1 MTAETLKQRATA
13 AAKRVEEEAGME
25 DLVPT
30 EETMND
36 KEKAP
41 SFHWGEVVWYNVIVL
56 LLWHIGAL
64 YALLFVFPK
73 SSLSQIAVLW
83 LALWF
88 TSGLGITAGA
98 HRLWAHRSYSAKAP
112 LRFFLMLCNSMAFQ
126 GSIFEWSR
134 DHRVHHKGSDT
145 TADPHN
151 SGRGFFFAHMGWVMV
166 RKHANVRKAG
176 AKLNYDDLLSDPFV
190 KFQMKYYIWTVLV
203 MCYGFP
209 TFVGHLMGSKWVG
222 FWVGGI
228 FRHVWVLHMT
238 WCVNSV
244 AHFFGYKPYDRNI
257 AAVENLFVSI
267 GAIGEGYHNYQY
279 VYHGLLYF
287 RTRVLTGLSCLSL
300 CSHKYPADYA
310 TSEWGITSGHWNPTK
325 LFIDACAAV
334 GLASDL
340 KRSRTAA
347 ATRERLAIKVH
358 EERLKAG
365 VQAQVSGVDSLIN
378 RFYFG
383 RSEEIF

>member
-1 MTAETLKQRATA
+1 MSTAKDAVKQRP
-13 AAKRVEEEAGME
+13 AAKQVKFEDVD

-30 EETMND
+30 AEMLAKQEVTPTFIWSD
-36 KEKAP
+36 
-41 SFHWGEVVWYNVIVL
+41 VVWYNVVVL
-56 LLWHIGAL
+56 GLWHIGAL
-64 YALLFVFPK
+64 YALFYVIPQC
-73 SSLSQIAVLW
+73 SLAQLAVLW
-83 LALWF
+83 KMLWVF
-88 TSGLGITAGA
+88 SGLGITAGA

-151 SGRGFFFAHMGWVMV
+151 SSRGFFFAHMGWVMM
-166 RKHANVRKAG
+166 RKHPNVRKEG
-176 AKLNYDDLLSDPFV
+176 NKLSYDDLLRDPFV
-190 KFQMKYYIWTVLV
+190 VFQMNYYIWTVLA
-203 MCYGFP
+203 MCYVFP
-209 TFVGHLMGSKWVG
+209 TVVGHLMGNAWAG

-244 AHFFGYKPYDRNI
+244 AHFFGYKPYDKNI
-257 AAVENLFVSI
+257 KPVENLFVSI
-267 GAIGEGYHNYQY
+267 GAIGEGYHNY
-279 VYHGLLYF
+279 H
-287 RTRVLTGLSCLSL
+287 
-300 CSHKYPADYA
+300 HKYPADYA
-310 TSEWGITSGHWNPTK
+310 TSEWGITSGQWNPTK
-325 LFIDACAAV
+325 LFIDTCASL

-358 EERLKAG
+358 EERLK
-365 VQAQVSGVDSLIN
+365 SGVAQLPGSFIGRL
-378 RFYFG
+378 FFG
-383 RSEEIF
+383 RSEEQLF

>member
-1 MTAETLKQRATA
+1 MTAETLKQRASA
-13 AAKRVEEEAGME
+13 ASKRVVEEEAGME

-112 LRFFLMLCNSMAFQ
+112 LRGFLMLCNSMAFQ

-267 GAIGEGYHNYQY
+267 GAIGEGYHNY
-279 VYHGLLYF
+279 H
-287 RTRVLTGLSCLSL
+287 
-300 CSHKYPADYA
+300 HKYPADYA

-325 LFIDACAAV
+325 LFIDACAAI

-365 VQAQVSGVDSLIN
+365 VQAQVSGVDSFIGRL
-378 RFYFG
+378 FFG
-383 RSEEIF
+383 RSEEQIF